1 MLLGLLASNI
11 TQWSSLEL
19 HGVVLVVVVLMNN
32 DMENPFMDAVYIYR
46 TFENFVC
53 SNTIY
58 FKFYMFNLIVA
69 MPLKTKAW

>member
-1 MLLGLLASNI
+1 M
-11 TQWSSLEL
+11 
-19 HGVVLVVVVLMNN
+19 VLVVVVLMNN